1 MIDLN
6 NLNESILKF
15 GRPMKRRKIL
25 LLGSECSGKSS
36 LIKRFKDNIFEET
49 YEPTIQNNIKKLF
62 IMNNESIE
70 LEIIDF
76 EGQTEFTIYTP
87 NKFSFGING
96 YMLVYEITNKK
107 SFELIKIIKE
117 KLDALVGKKFP
128 KILIGTKCDFDSNL
142 KREVSFYEGLNY
154 SKEINCPF
162 LESSSKNNINV
173 DKGFLTLL
181 IEINKIETGFEPKSL
196 NFYNIISCF
205 VRKENLMTIIFY
217 FLFFLMLFL
226 GLYWVYFGINKEMNA
241 LLNERGLFFFLIIYG
256 FWIFIFSLIGICGL
270 KNKSYEKLNL
280 NKNGNFIAI
289 IIIIT
294 GTFYYY
300 NYNQIET
307 KKKMKEY
314 TIIISIILNL
324 INIVFSIEFKI
335 IYELDLLNYII

>member
-117 KLDALVGKKFP
+117 K
-128 KILIGTKCDFDSNL
+128 
-142 KREVSFYEGLNY
+142 
-154 SKEINCPF
+154 
-162 LESSSKNNINV
+162 
-173 DKGFLTLL
+173 
-181 IEINKIETGFEPKSL
+181 
-196 NFYNIISCF
+196 
-205 VRKENLMTIIFY
+205 
-217 FLFFLMLFL
+217 
-226 GLYWVYFGINKEMNA
+226 
-241 LLNERGLFFFLIIYG
+241 
-256 FWIFIFSLIGICGL
+256 
-270 KNKSYEKLNL
+270 
-280 NKNGNFIAI
+280 
-289 IIIIT
+289 
-294 GTFYYY
+294 
-300 NYNQIET
+300 
-307 KKKMKEY
+307 
-314 TIIISIILNL
+314 
-324 INIVFSIEFKI
+324 
-335 IYELDLLNYII
+335 